1 MAEQFVFNTQ
11 GIQLV
16 AVDPNYNNF
25 EMEGEIIFFKTDHA
39 ARMFRLNQPKNSTI
53 YLNELPDPECKQC
66 NGTGNNGMILIP
78 FAVDKKK
85 IIGFFVEYID
95 SVINL
100 ETLEVKGIIQEKR
113 EILLNEIIINLK
125 FPESFKKALGFLVNM
140 VDKKIHYNLSM
151 DKKEKTDIAQLY
163 VDMIWKDFQIKKV
176 NWCSCI
182 IDNLEAAITDLRK
195 KQEFSIN

>member
-16 AVDPNYNNF
+16 AVDSKYDNF
-25 EMEGEIIFFKTDHA
+25 TMEGEIIFFKTDHA

-66 NGTGNNGMILIP
+66 NGTGTNGMILVP

-85 IIGFFVEYID
+85 IIGLFKEYM
-95 SVINL
+95 
-100 ETLEVKGIIQEKR
+100 EKSKDEKYKLNELR
-113 EILLNEIIINLK
+113 EILLNEIIIKLK
-125 FPESFKKALGFLVNM
+125 FPESFKRPLGFLVNM
-140 VDKKIHYNLSM
+140 VDKDLNSEIPM
-151 DKKEKTDIAQLY
+151 DEIAEKY
-163 VDMIWKDFQIKKV
+163 VGMIWKDFQIKRV

-195 KQEFSIN
+195 KKKFSIN